1 MSGISPAPS
10 LSLEIEEKSYE
21 KRHQYHEDVAMPGTV
36 HWILRDIIY
45 LMPISWDKLYPP
57 LMPNADIHF
66 FLT

>member
-45 LMPISWDKLYPP
+45 LMPSRGTSF
-57 LMPNADIHF
+57 IHH
-66 FLT
+66 